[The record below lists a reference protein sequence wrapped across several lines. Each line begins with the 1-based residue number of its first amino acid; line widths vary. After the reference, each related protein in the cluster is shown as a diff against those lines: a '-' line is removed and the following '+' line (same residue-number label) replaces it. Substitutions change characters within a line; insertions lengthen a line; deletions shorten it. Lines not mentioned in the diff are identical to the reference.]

1 MRIIHPD
8 QGFSFIVCLNIFKSV
23 NYAQK
28 SQFFEIIVNFG
39 LFLAISAKQ
48 VLRKSIFLRQEF
60 RKSL

>member
-1 MRIIHPD
+1 MLR
-8 QGFSFIVCLNIFKSV
+8 NR
-23 NYAQK
+23 N
-28 SQFFEIIVNFG
+28 FFEIIVNFG